1 MEIDASVS
9 MSDLALSCRCMI
21 CGTRLALFIWTDA
34 SFGHTCSVW
43 NRTGL
48 VICSAESCME
58 LASEGW
64 PAIVCGKLACVILKI
79 SAQNLLLWDSSF
91 WKLLDLCSALSVV
104 TSLAALVAI
113 LYLLLQCLHS
123 DFPLCI
129 FVGSAESHSLWS
141 FAVNCAQ
148 PPGAMAVKWF
158 VNLMHSILRNAC
170 EESCDHWICVCVVVK
185 LEAMPALRDV
195 VLRYVCHA
203 WTSRYKAWKP
213 EPHPRLAH
221 VCFFFICCLRFDQV
235 LKNLLAV
242 PWHGSLEQ
250 CISLFVKHCFHCCQN
265 LEQKLNF
272 CAIEF
277 CIQVFADNY
286 ASQDFAVRS
295 STYPAGRV

>member
-1 MEIDASVS
+1 
-9 MSDLALSCRCMI
+9 MSDLALSCKCKI
-21 CGTRLALFIWTDA
+21 CGTRLALFNWTDA
-34 SFGHTCSVW
+34 SFGQTCSVW

-58 LASEGW
+58 LVFEGW
-64 PAIVCGKLACVILKI
+64 PAIVCGEVSLRYSYTVILKI
-79 SAQNLLLWDSSF
+79 SAQNLLLWDSLF

-123 DFPLCI
+123 DFPLHLCRQCRI
-129 FVGSAESHSLWS
+129 TQPMKLRCQLCSASWCHGSQMVRESHALHTPKCMWRILWPLNLRLCHRQIGGDAGTAGCCTSLCVSCLDIEIQGLKTWTTTPTP
-141 FAVNCAQ
+141 CACL
-148 PPGAMAVKWF
+148 V
-158 VNLMHSILRNAC
+158 
-170 EESCDHWICVCVVVK
+170 
-185 LEAMPALRDV
+185 
-195 VLRYVCHA
+195 
-203 WTSRYKAWKP
+203 
-213 EPHPRLAH
+213 
-221 VCFFFICCLRFDQV
+221 FFICCLRFDQV

-272 CAIEF
+272 FAIEF

-286 ASQDFAVRS
+286 ASQDFAFRS